1 MRVKIG
7 TGEAGGD
14 VFPWIHN
21 PSFVFLVV
29 KFYYSKYTRIWCL
42 LLEMSRNLGMSL
54 WSPWKTLGILSRCMV
69 SAGPCLTMELQKAS
83 LRDVCCKLVVFLKGR
98 NQALSMLVTGMFCDV
113 QPASKFGCLRSQL
126 LHMGSSL
133 CHVGSFAVVHRL
145 SSCDPQVQWLWRP
158 GLVSPQQVRS

>member
-1 MRVKIG
+1 MGVKVG

-14 VFPWIHN
+14 VFPWTHN
-21 PSFVFLVV
+21 PSFIFQVV

-54 WSPWKTLGILSRCMV
+54 WSPCKSLEILSRCMV
-69 SAGPCLTMELQKAS
+69 SAGPCLTVELQKAS
-83 LRDVCCKLVVFLKGR
+83 LRDVCCKLLVFLKGR
-98 NQALSMLVTGMFCDV
+98 TPALRILVTGLFYDV
-113 QPASKFGCLRSQL
+113 QHASEFGCLRSQL

-145 SSCDPQVQWLWRP
+145 SSCDLQVQ
-158 GLVSPQQVRS
+158 